1 MTLLILV
8 VMKRLNLFL
17 GAAALIAVS
26 LTASPAVMAQENG
39 NRDENGKI
47 VRGPYETN
55 RFGDNWF
62 IGAGGGINILWNEGL
77 DADNLKIAPSIDANF
92 GKWFTPAVGMRVGYQ
107 GINTQVWSNTATLLG
122 PTMDTD
128 KQMYL
133 EKIGYMY
140 VHGDFLWN
148 ISNAI
153 GGYKQTRFWNF
164 VPYLHAGYFRSY
176 GLDDVNFADNE
187 IAAGAGLLHNLRLAE
202 RLDLIVDMR
211 ATVVN
216 GRVRNASGVAVLP
229 TVTAGLAVDLGW
241 PAFVR
246 TSTVLAEFETVAVDQ
261 IAALEAAALALEMAN
276 ASLQEENA
284 KLAASNKKLG
294 NQVKD
299 LKAKVAEEQLS
310 ADEFFEDMGPAV
322 VYFDIGKTVLDDK
335 EMQHMDFIAKN
346 ILEKVDQ
353 QTKIH
358 ITVAGTA
365 DGTTGTLKRN
375 QYLSKAR
382 GEYVMNLL
390 TQKYGISKDRIVLH
404 PEVIGKPVD
413 PALSRTVTITF

>member
-1 MTLLILV
+1 
-8 VMKRLNLFL
+8 MKRLNLFL

-39 NRDENGKI
+39 NRDDNGKI

-62 IGAGGGINILWNEGL
+62 IGVGGGINILWNEGL
-77 DADNLKIAPSIDANF
+77 SADNLKIAPSIDANF
-92 GKWFTPAVGMRVGYQ
+92 GKWFTPSIGMRAGYQ
-107 GINTQVWSNTATLLG
+107 GINAQVWSPTASVLG
-122 PTMDTD
+122 PKMDTD

-133 EKIGYMY
+133 QKLGYMY

-148 ISNAI
+148 ISNAL
-153 GGYKQTRFWNF
+153 GGYKQTRFWDF

-176 GLDDVNFADNE
+176 GLDGTDFADNE
-187 IAAGAGLLHNLRLAE
+187 IAGGAGLLHNLHLAE

-216 GRVRNASGVAVLP
+216 GRVRGSTGVAVLP
-229 TVTAGLAVDLGW
+229 TVTMGLAVDLGW

-246 TSTVLAEFETVAVDQ
+246 TSTVLAEVETAFVDQ

-276 ASLQEENA
+276 VSLQEENA
-284 KLAASNKKLG
+284 ALTASNGKLG
-294 NQVKD
+294 KEVKA
-299 LKAKVAEEQLS
+299 LKAKAEKS
-310 ADEFFEDMGPAV
+310 AFSVTEFFDEMTPAV
-322 VYFDIGKTVLDDK
+322 VYFNIGKTVLDDK

-390 TQKYGISKDRIVLH
+390 TQKYGIAKERIVLH
-404 PEVIGKPVD
+404 PEVIAKPGN
-413 PALSRTVTITF
+413 PSLSRTVTITF

>member
-1 MTLLILV
+1 
-8 VMKRLNLFL
+8 MKRLNLFL

-62 IGAGGGINILWNEGL
+62 IGVGGGINILWNEGL
-77 DADNLKIAPSIDANF
+77 SADNLKIAPSIDANF
-92 GKWFTPAVGMRVGYQ
+92 GKWFTPSIGMRAGYQ
-107 GINTQVWSNTATLLG
+107 GINAQVWSPTASVLG
-122 PTMDTD
+122 PKMDTD

-133 EKIGYMY
+133 QKIGYMY

-148 ISNAI
+148 ISNAL
-153 GGYKQTRFWNF
+153 GGYKQTRFWDF

-176 GLDDVNFADNE
+176 GLDGTDFADNE
-187 IAAGAGLLHNLRLAE
+187 IAGGAGLLHNLRLAE

-216 GRVRNASGVAVLP
+216 GRVRGSNGVAVLP
-229 TVTAGLAVDLGW
+229 TVTMGLAVDLGW

-246 TSTVLAEFETVAVDQ
+246 TSTVLAEVETVFVDQ

-276 ASLQEENA
+276 VSLQEENA
-284 KLAASNKKLG
+284 ALTASNGKLG
-294 NQVKD
+294 KEVKA
-299 LKAKVAEEQLS
+299 LKAKAEKS
-310 ADEFFEDMGPAV
+310 VFSVTEFFDEMTPAV
-322 VYFDIGKTVLDDK
+322 VYFNIGKTVLDDK

-382 GEYVMNLL
+382 GEYIMNLL
-390 TQKYGISKDRIVLH
+390 TQKYGIAKDRIVLH
-404 PEVIGKPVD
+404 PEVIAKPGN
-413 PALSRTVTITF
+413 PSLSRTVTITF

>member
-1 MTLLILV
+1 
-8 VMKRLNLFL
+8 MKRLNLFL

-39 NRDENGKI
+39 NRDDNGKI

-62 IGAGGGINILWNEGL
+62 IGVGGGINILWNEGL
-77 DADNLKIAPSIDANF
+77 SADNLKIAPSIDANF
-92 GKWFTPAVGMRVGYQ
+92 GKWFTPSIGMRAGYQ
-107 GINTQVWSNTATLLG
+107 GINAQVWSPTASVLG
-122 PTMDTD
+122 PKMDTD

-133 EKIGYMY
+133 QKLGYMY

-148 ISNAI
+148 ISNAL
-153 GGYKQTRFWNF
+153 GGYKQTRFWDL

-176 GLDDVNFADNE
+176 GLDGVEFANNE

-202 RLDLIVDMR
+202 RLDLIIDMR

-216 GRVRNASGVAVLP
+216 GRVRESTGVAVLP
-229 TVTAGLAVDLGW
+229 TVTVGLAVDLGW

-246 TSTVLAEFETVAVDQ
+246 TSTVLAEVETAFVDQ

-276 ASLQEENA
+276 VSLQEENA
-284 KLAASNKKLG
+284 ALTSSNGKLG
-294 NQVKD
+294 KEVKT
-299 LKAKVAEEQLS
+299 LKAKVDRLTVEET
-310 ADEFFEDMGPAV
+310 DFFEGMTPAI
-322 VYFDIGKTVLDDK
+322 VYFNIGKTVLDDK

-346 ILEKVDQ
+346 ILAKVDQ

-390 TQKYGISKDRIVLH
+390 TQKYGIAKERIVLH
-404 PEVIGKPVD
+404 PEVIAKPGN
-413 PALSRTVTITF
+413 PSLSRTVTITF

>member
-1 MTLLILV
+1 
-8 VMKRLNLFL
+8 MKRLNLFL

-39 NRDENGKI
+39 NRDDNGKV

-92 GKWFTPAVGMRVGYQ
+92 GKWFTPAIGMRVGYQ
-107 GINTQVWSNTATLLG
+107 GINAQVKQG
-122 PTMDTD
+122 P
-128 KQMYL
+128 L

-148 ISNAI
+148 ISDAL
-153 GGYKQTRFWNF
+153 GGYKQTRFWDF

-176 GLDDVNFADNE
+176 GLDGIDFADNE

-202 RLDLIVDMR
+202 RLDLIIDMR

-216 GRVRNASGVAVLP
+216 GKVRNASGEAVLP

-241 PAFVR
+241 PSFVR
-246 TSTVLAEFETVAVDQ
+246 TSTVLAAVEETYVDQ

-276 ASLQEENA
+276 VSLQEQNA
-284 KLAASNKKLG
+284 MLVTSNGKLKKEVKALNAQVSKQNFSAA
-294 NQVKD
+294 
-299 LKAKVAEEQLS
+299 
-310 ADEFFEDMGPAV
+310 EFFDAMGPAV
-322 VYFDIGKTVLDDK
+322 VYFNIGKTVLDDK

-346 ILEKVDQ
+346 ILEQVDQ

-382 GEYVMNLL
+382 GEYIMNLL
-390 TQKYGISKDRIVLH
+390 TQKYGIPKDRIVLH
-404 PEVIGKPVD
+404 PEVIAKPSD
-413 PALSRTVTITF
+413 PSLSRTVTITF

>member
-1 MTLLILV
+1 MTHLILV

-62 IGAGGGINILWNEGL
+62 IGVGGGINILWNEGL

-92 GKWFTPAVGMRVGYQ
+92 GKWFTPSIGMRAGYQ
-107 GINTQVWSNTATLLG
+107 GINAQVWSNTATLLG
-122 PTMDTD
+122 PAMDSD

-133 EKIGYMY
+133 EKLGYMY
-140 VHGDFLWN
+140 IHGDFLWN

-153 GGYKQTRFWNF
+153 GGYKQTRFWDL

-176 GLDDVNFADNE
+176 GLDGTDFDDNE
-187 IAAGAGLLHNLRLAE
+187 FAAGAGLLHNLRLAE
-202 RLDLIVDMR
+202 RLDLIIDMR
-211 ATVVN
+211 ATVLN
-216 GRVRNASGVAVLP
+216 GRVRDASGIAVLP

-246 TSTVLAEFETVAVDQ
+246 TSTVLAEFEAVTVDQ
-261 IAALEAAALALEMAN
+261 IAALESAALALEMAN

-284 KLAASNKKLG
+284 MLAASNGKLAKE
-294 NQVKD
+294 VKT
-299 LKAKVAEEQLS
+299 LKSKAGTAEFS
-310 ADEFFEDMGPAV
+310 ATDFFEEMGPAV
-322 VYFDIGKTVLDDK
+322 VYFNIGQTVLDDK

-346 ILEKVDQ
+346 IIEKVDQ

-390 TQKYGISKDRIVLH
+390 TQKYGIDKDHIVLH
-404 PEVIGKPVD
+404 PEVVTKPDD
-413 PALSRTVTITF
+413 PALSRTVTISF

>member
-1 MTLLILV
+1 
-8 VMKRLNLFL
+8 MKRLNLFL

-39 NRDENGKI
+39 NRDDNGKF

-62 IGAGGGINILWNEGL
+62 VGVGGGINILWNDGFT
-77 DADNLKIAPSIDANF
+77 ADNLKIAPSIDANF
-92 GKWFTPAVGMRVGYQ
+92 GKWFTPSIGMRAGYQ
-107 GINTQVWSNTATLLG
+107 GINTQVWSETATLLA
-122 PTMDTD
+122 PTRDSD

-153 GGYKQTRFWNF
+153 GGYKQTRFWNL
-164 VPYLHAGYFRSY
+164 VPYLHAGFFRSY
-176 GLDDVNFADNE
+176 GLDGKDFADNE
-187 IAAGAGLLHNLRLAE
+187 IAAGAGLLHNLRLAD
-202 RLDLIVDMR
+202 RLDLIIDMR

-216 GRVRNASGVAVLP
+216 GRVRNAGGVAVLP

-246 TSTVLAEFETVAVDQ
+246 TSTVLAEFEEAAVDQ

-276 ASLQEENA
+276 VSLQEENA
-284 KLAASNKKLG
+284 MLTASNGKLTKE
-294 NQVKD
+294 VKS
-299 LKAKVAEEQLS
+299 LEAKVAQPAFS
-310 ADEFFEDMGPAV
+310 ATDFFDEMGPAV
-322 VYFDIGKTVLDDK
+322 VYFNIGMTVLDDK

-353 QTKIH
+353 QTNRQLNPRSC
-358 ITVAGTA
+358 V
-365 DGTTGTLKRN
+365 
-375 QYLSKAR
+375 
-382 GEYVMNLL
+382 
-390 TQKYGISKDRIVLH
+390 
-404 PEVIGKPVD
+404 
-413 PALSRTVTITF
+413 

>member
-1 MTLLILV
+1 MTHLILV

-39 NRDENGKI
+39 NRDENGKV

-55 RFGDNWF
+55 RFSDNWF
-62 IGAGGGINILWNEGL
+62 IGVGGGINILWNDGFT
-77 DADNLKIAPSIDANF
+77 ADNLKIAPSIDANF
-92 GKWFTPAVGMRVGYQ
+92 GKWFTPSVGMRVGYQ
-107 GINTQVWSNTATLLG
+107 GINSQVWSPTATVLG

-128 KQMYL
+128 KKMYL
-133 EKIGYMY
+133 EKMGYMY
-140 VHGDFLWN
+140 IHGDFLWN
-148 ISNAI
+148 ISNAFS
-153 GGYKQTRFWNF
+153 GYKQTRFWDF

-176 GLDDVNFADNE
+176 GLDGVDFAKNE

-202 RLDLIVDMR
+202 RLDLIIDMR

-216 GRVRNASGVAVLP
+216 GRVRDASGVAVLP
-229 TVTAGLAVDLGW
+229 TVTMGLAVDLGW

-246 TSTVLAEFETVAVDQ
+246 TSTVLAEFESVTVDQ
-261 IAALEAAALALEMAN
+261 IAALEAAALALEIAN
-276 ASLQEENA
+276 TSLQEENA
-284 KLAASNKKLG
+284 MLSASNRKL
-294 NQVKD
+294 NKEVKA
-299 LKAKVAEEQLS
+299 LKAKADSQAFS
-310 ADEFFEDMGPAV
+310 ATDFFEEMGPAV
-322 VYFDIGKTVLDDK
+322 VYFNIGQTVLDDK

-353 QTKIH
+353 ETKIH

-404 PEVIGKPVD
+404 PEVISKPAN

>member
-1 MTLLILV
+1 
-8 VMKRLNLFL
+8 MKRLNLFL

-39 NRDENGKI
+39 NRDDNGKI

-62 IGAGGGINILWNEGL
+62 IGVGGGINILWNEGL
-77 DADNLKIAPSIDANF
+77 SADNLKIAPSIDANF
-92 GKWFTPAVGMRVGYQ
+92 GKWFTPSIGMRAGYQ
-107 GINTQVWSNTATLLG
+107 GINAQVWSPTASVLG
-122 PTMDTD
+122 PKMDTD

-133 EKIGYMY
+133 QKLGYMY

-148 ISNAI
+148 ISNAL
-153 GGYKQTRFWNF
+153 GGYKQTRFWDF

-176 GLDDVNFADNE
+176 GLDGTDFADNE
-187 IAAGAGLLHNLRLAE
+187 IAGGAGLLHNLRLVE

-216 GRVRNASGVAVLP
+216 GRVRGSTGVAVLP
-229 TVTAGLAVDLGW
+229 TVTMGLAVDLGW

-246 TSTVLAEFETVAVDQ
+246 TSTVLAEVETAFVDQ

-276 ASLQEENA
+276 VSLQEENA
-284 KLAASNKKLG
+284 ALTASNGKLG
-294 NQVKD
+294 KEVKA
-299 LKAKVAEEQLS
+299 LKAKAEKS
-310 ADEFFEDMGPAV
+310 AFSVTEFFDEMTPAV
-322 VYFDIGKTVLDDK
+322 VYFNIGKTVLDDK

-365 DGTTGTLKRN
+365 DATTGTLKRN

-382 GEYVMNLL
+382 GEYIMNLL
-390 TQKYGISKDRIVLH
+390 TQKYGIAKDRIVLH
-404 PEVIGKPVD
+404 PEVIAKPGN
-413 PALSRTVTITF
+413 PSLSRTVTITF

>member
-1 MTLLILV
+1 
-8 VMKRLNLFL
+8 MKRLNLFL

-39 NRDENGKI
+39 NRDDNGKI
-47 VRGPYETN
+47 VRGPYDTN

-62 IGAGGGINILWNEGL
+62 IGVGGGINILWNEGL
-77 DADNLKIAPSIDANF
+77 SADNLKIAPSIDANF
-92 GKWFTPAVGMRVGYQ
+92 GKWFTPSIGMRAGYQ
-107 GINTQVWSNTATLLG
+107 GINAQVWSPTASVLG
-122 PTMDTD
+122 PKMDTD

-133 EKIGYMY
+133 QKLGYMY

-148 ISNAI
+148 ISNAL
-153 GGYKQTRFWNF
+153 GGYKQTRFWDF

-176 GLDDVNFADNE
+176 GLDGTDFADNE
-187 IAAGAGLLHNLRLAE
+187 IAGGAGLLHNLRLAE

-216 GRVRNASGVAVLP
+216 GRVRGSTGVAVLP
-229 TVTAGLAVDLGW
+229 TVTMGLAVDLGW

-246 TSTVLAEFETVAVDQ
+246 TSTVLAEVETAFVDQ

-276 ASLQEENA
+276 VSLQEENA
-284 KLAASNKKLG
+284 ALTASNGKLG
-294 NQVKD
+294 KEVKA
-299 LKAKVAEEQLS
+299 LKAKAEKS
-310 ADEFFEDMGPAV
+310 AFSVTEFFDEMTPAV
-322 VYFDIGKTVLDDK
+322 VYFNIGKTVLDDK

-390 TQKYGISKDRIVLH
+390 TQKYGIAKERIVLH
-404 PEVIGKPVD
+404 PEVIAKPGN
-413 PALSRTVTITF
+413 PSLSRTVTITF

>member
-1 MTLLILV
+1 MTHLILV

-62 IGAGGGINILWNEGL
+62 IGVGGGINIFWNEGL
-77 DADNLKIAPSIDANF
+77 GYDNLKIAPSIDANF
-92 GKWFTPAVGMRVGYQ
+92 GKWFTPSVGMRVGYQ
-107 GINTQVWSNTATLLG
+107 GINSQVWSETATVLG
-122 PTMDTD
+122 PKIDTD

-133 EKIGYMY
+133 QKFGYMY
-140 VHGDFLWN
+140 IHGDFLWN
-148 ISNAI
+148 ISDAL
-153 GGYKQTRFWNF
+153 GGYKETRFWDF
-164 VPYLHAGYFRSY
+164 VPYVHAGYFRTY
-176 GLDDVNFADNE
+176 GLDDVEFAKNQL
-187 IAAGAGLLHNLRLAE
+187 AGGLGLLHNLRLAN
-202 RLDLIVDMR
+202 RLDLIIDMR
-211 ATVVN
+211 ATVLDAQAR
-216 GRVRNASGVAVLP
+216 GSDGIAVLP
-229 TVTAGLAVDLGW
+229 TVTMGLAVDLGW
-241 PAFVR
+241 PGFVR
-246 TSTVLAEFETVAVDQ
+246 TSTVLSEVEGVFVDQ
-261 IAALEAAALALEMAN
+261 IAALEASALALEIAN

-284 KLAASNKKLG
+284 NLSNSNVKLNKE
-294 NQVKD
+294 VKA
-299 LKAKVAEEQLS
+299 LKAKADKPSFS
-310 ADEFFEDMGPAV
+310 ATDFFEEMGPAV
-322 VYFDIGKTVLDDK
+322 VYFNIGQTVLDDK

-353 QTKIH
+353 ETKIH
-358 ITVAGTA
+358 ITVSGTA
-365 DGTTGTLKRN
+365 DSTTGTLKRN

-390 TQKYGISKDRIVLH
+390 VQKYGISKDRIVLD
-404 PEVIGKPVD
+404 PEVISKPSQ